1 MLLNKKILRNIVVL
15 TVLLLSVN
23 YVYAELSCS
32 LTYDLYD
39 SRSCSYYCPSENLV
53 FYMHAL
59 NDSQV
64 SSVDGYYGGCPVYVY
79 DVCCESEIVNS
90 TVCDGSNTVIKLGGG
105 SEPYGPGNGMTNAH
119 VAYANE
125 TLPAYSEEVCFG
137 NLDCFYSASI
147 GCVDVVESECLAS
160 MSDSTNAHLAE
171 CDYFLPRTSYY
182 PEPGGNICCNDVSCN
197 YYEGLYCETGNDICM
212 GSASVDIMVSI
223 GICNTYLPPTYPQ
236 GRNICC
242 DGYNCQFSDQTEC
255 SDLQS
260 HICVAS
266 VESFFLINPVC
277 NSYLP
282 DTPTGTNI
290 CCRERCAA
298 NLGEVCTGDT
308 NCCDGYCSDYGLR
321 TDYTKGPLPPEDWHC
336 CPSGDAWFASD
347 GICSQFAE
355 CYAPEPIVDVC
366 NYNNTNE
373 TGYWTDPDC
382 FRTLPPELS
391 VPNQACCGVD
401 WYGNLTFDYDDIY
414 VYPWNYSG

>member
-1 MLLNKKILRNIVVL
+1 MKDNLNSNNLQEAGKDIADMYITLTNVFTLLNTLFSEEKLLEKKAVE
-15 TVLLLSVN
+15 T
-23 YVYAELSCS
+23 AELDEIEP
-32 LTYDLYD
+32 LFNRAYELIKQGKFEDARQIYRQIEGKYRGLPTEFMEKKDMLKTDLIK
-39 SRSCSYYCPSENLV
+39 
-53 FYMHAL
+53 L
-59 NDSQV
+59 NKDLAV
-64 SSVDGYYGGCPVYVY
+64 GM
-79 DVCCESEIVNS
+79 SEI
-90 TVCDGSNTVIKLGGG
+90 TEKQLKEKI
-105 SEPYGPGNGMTNAH
+105 
-119 VAYANE
+119 
-125 TLPAYSEEVCFG
+125 
-137 NLDCFYSASI
+137 
-147 GCVDVVESECLAS
+147 
-160 MSDSTNAHLAE
+160 DSTNAHLAE